1 MRRWTKIGLR
11 AFLVVSTLLCGFRCS
26 AQTACAKQHRDPG
39 AYICLPEQSATLAP
53 SFHLSAYGN
62 ALTDRKITG
71 YQVAIDGQLVYEE
84 REQNPVSELS
94 IETTIKGPATQAP
107 HTLRLTI
114 TGAGSAEVSGLRVAA
129 ASNEISPCDPLS
141 KSPNWVCLAAAPHSE
156 SKLPFDVQRA
166 PAAGKDIRSA
176 FLPYRD
182 AYERS
187 W

>member
-1 MRRWTKIGLR
+1 MFRIFMCTSIKLGLGG
-11 AFLVVSTLLCGFRCS
+11 FVVAAVVLSLSSAG
-26 AQTACAKQHRDPG
+26 AQTACDKQHRDPG
-39 AYICLPEQSATLAP
+39 AYICFPEQAATLAP

-62 ALTDRKITG
+62 APADQKITG

-84 REQNPVSELS
+84 REQNPVRELS

-141 KSPNWVCLAAAPHSE
+141 KSPNWVC
-156 SKLPFDVQRA
+156 
-166 PAAGKDIRSA
+166 
-176 FLPYRD
+176 
-182 AYERS
+182 
-187 W
+187 